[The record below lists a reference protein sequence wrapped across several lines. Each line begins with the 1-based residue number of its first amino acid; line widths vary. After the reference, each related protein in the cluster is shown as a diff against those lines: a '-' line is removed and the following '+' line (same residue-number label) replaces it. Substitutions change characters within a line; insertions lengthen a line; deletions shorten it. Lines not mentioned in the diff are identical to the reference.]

1 MIHYT
6 GPRFVFRLLCLL
18 GCFCGGFGPTLL
30 WGQQPGGTETLS
42 NLRRKQVAV
51 LRAGQL
57 VDSMSVVPNSLR
69 IYTDWGGAPLAVD
82 RYQLQG
88 RFLRWLDPP
97 ERDSVWLLYRV
108 LPFDLLASNPLIDT
122 SQLVRNEQGQLIGSY
137 KPYIRGDLFDTDGR
151 VNYRGAFSR
160 GFSVGNRQDLVLN
173 SAFNLQMEGELG
185 NGMKVR
191 AAITD
196 DNLPIQAAG
205 NTQQLREFD
214 KIFIQLSKERTTL
227 TAGDYE
233 LRNPDGYFMRYFKK
247 LEGATLTTQSGAS
260 SPSEGGRLTQSASV
274 AIARGQFIRSTIE
287 PGEGNQ
293 GPYRLSGNGGTNRFL
308 IILSGTERIYLDGQ
322 LLRRGQDADYVIDYN
337 LAELTF
343 TNRRLITRDSRIT
356 AEYEYADQRYLRSL
370 LAADTRYERGPWAAY
385 ANLFTQQDS
394 KTATGD
400 LRLSNEQKLALSQAG
415 DTPTGVLVSAI
426 DTLDGRSDQRATYLQ
441 IDSLVSCGNQMISV
455 QILRFTTQNAPNLVT
470 AAFTNFGPRGGPYE
484 LLPADQANER
494 VYRFVGFDPT
504 NCEPLGNYR
513 PEILL
518 AAPRKD
524 QLLTFGGSYLQK
536 GSEIRLEGARS
547 SVDLNRFSELD
558 SEDDHGLA
566 ARFDASQLLPLGKQD
581 SSWQLRPFLQY
592 EYLQATFQPLN
603 PYRSPDFFRDWNLS
617 NRLGTEQPA
626 ASQEQLIATGLAIQ
640 NARWGQ
646 ISYAYGQYSRGDDYK
661 GRRHSSQLRLAQN
674 GWTLQASYNQLQNTR
689 TASRGTFLQPQL
701 NIRKKLGSNW
711 EISGDYT
718 AERSEQRSLQSDT
731 LLPFSFGFRRLS
743 LGIAG
748 SQGEIY
754 TFNLQARRRTDAL
767 PNGSNQLLEA
777 TQADEL
783 LLEGQYEPNKN
794 FRFGG
799 NMTYRS
805 LAVSQETLV
814 DNQQAGQTFL
824 GRLDMVVKL
833 LQNSLRSQTAYTIGS
848 GQEPLVE
855 FQYLFVGAGRG
866 QYIWQDSL
874 YNNDG
879 RIQPNEMEIAPF
891 SDQADYV
898 RVSVFTNDFIRTN
911 NAGINQSWNWDPSR
925 LWKDPKQWQKFLKKF
940 VLQSSLNID
949 RKTRDDDAIQAWN
962 PFQLAV
968 SDSVLVSLGAGSRH
982 SLFFN
987 RSNPKYDIQISQRD
1001 ISRRQ
1006 VLTTGYEANR
1016 QLVYEMAFR
1025 YRPNRHLNLVAAGS
1039 SGERFNDSENF
1050 NNKDFQI
1057 RFQRLSPAIEWQPGE
1072 DFRFDLN
1079 FTLGSERNILAGGQ
1093 GENTRRREVK
1103 FQGDFR
1109 RWLRLELSNINIQ
1122 LEGQANSP
1130 IGFALLNGLQ
1140 PGRNWLWNLQATQ
1153 QLGRY
1158 LQLSLAYEG
1167 RQTGQA
1173 NTVHVGRAQVTAL
1186 F

>member
-1 MIHYT
+1 M
-6 GPRFVFRLLCLL
+6 
-18 GCFCGGFGPTLL
+18 L
-30 WGQQPGGTETLS
+30 WGQADDLS
-42 NLRRKQVAV
+42 NLRRKQLAV

-57 VDSMSVVPNSLR
+57 IDTLSVAPGSLR
-69 IYTDWGGAPLAVD
+69 IYPERGGEPLSEEH
-82 RYQLQG
+82 YQLHG
-88 RFLRWLDPP
+88 RFLRWLEPP
-97 ERDSVWLLYRV
+97 ASDSVWLLYRV

-122 SQLVRNEQGQLIGSY
+122 SQLQRNERGQLIGSY
-137 KPYIRGDLFDTDGR
+137 NPYIRGDIFDTDGR
-151 VNYRGAFSR
+151 VNYQGAFSR
-160 GFSVGNRQDLVLN
+160 GFSLGNRQDLVLN

-214 KIFIQLSKERTTL
+214 KIFIQLSKDRTSL

-247 LEGATLTTQSGAS
+247 LEGATLTTQNGAKT
-260 SPSEGGRLTQSASV
+260 PKEGGRLTQSASV
-274 AIARGQFIRSTIE
+274 AIARGQFTRSTIQ

-293 GPYRLSGNGGTNRFL
+293 GPYRLTGNGGTNRFL
-308 IILSGTERIYLDGQ
+308 IILSGTERIFLDGQ

-343 TNRRLITRDSRIT
+343 TNRQLITRDSRIT

-385 ANLFTQQDS
+385 FNLFTQQDS

-441 IDSLVSCGNQMISV
+441 IDSVLLCGGQMISV
-455 QILRFTTQNAPNLVT
+455 SVLRFTTQNVPNLVT

-494 VYRFVGFDPT
+494 VYRFVGFDPES
-504 NCEPLGNYR
+504 CEPLGNYR

-524 QLLTFGGSYLQK
+524 QLLSFGGSYTKK
-536 GSEIRLEGARS
+536 GTAIRLEGARS

-566 ARFDASQLLPLGKQD
+566 ARLDASQQIRLSAKD
-581 SSWQLRPFLQY
+581 SSWRLRPFLQY
-592 EYLQATFQPLN
+592 EYLQATFQPIN

-617 NRLGTEQPA
+617 NRLGTELPA
-626 ASQEQLIATGLAIQ
+626 PSQEELFSAGLELQ
-640 NARWGQ
+640 HQQWGQ
-646 ISYAYGQYSRGDDYK
+646 IQYAYGQFTRGKDYL
-661 GRRHSSQLRLAQN
+661 GRRHSSSLRFSQG
-674 GWTLQASYNQLQNTR
+674 GWTLLAGYNQLQNTR
-689 TASRGTFLQPQL
+689 TESRGTFQQPQL
-701 NIRKKLGSNW
+701 NIRKKLGKNW

-731 LLPFSFGFRRLS
+731 LLPFSFGFQRFS
-743 LGIAG
+743 LGLDAKQEDRYNF
-748 SQGEIY
+748 S
-754 TFNLQARRRTDAL
+754 LQARRRTDAL
-767 PNGSNQLLEA
+767 PDGSSQLLEV

-783 LLEGQYEPNKN
+783 LLEGQYEAGKTL
-794 FRFGG
+794 RFGG

-805 LAVSQETLV
+805 LAVSQEALA
-814 DNQQAGQTFL
+814 NQQAGETFL
-824 GRLDMVVKL
+824 GRLDLVIKL
-833 LQNSLRSQTAYTIGS
+833 LENSLRSQTAYTIGS

-911 NAGINQSWNWDPSR
+911 NAGINQSWNWDASR
-925 LWKDPKQWQKFLKKF
+925 LWKNPSNWQKVLKKF
-940 VLQSSLNID
+940 ALQSSLNID
-949 RKTRDDDAIQAWN
+949 RKTRDNSEVQAWN
-962 PFQLAV
+962 PFQLAI

-987 RSNPKYDIQISQRD
+987 RSNLKYDIQISQRD

-1016 QLVYEMAFR
+1016 QLAYEIAFR
-1025 YRPNRHLNLVAAGS
+1025 YRPNRSLNLVAGGS

-1050 NNKDFQI
+1050 NNKDFHI
-1057 RFQRLSPAIEWQPGE
+1057 RFRRFTPAIEWQPGE
-1072 DFRFDLN
+1072 DFRLDLN
-1079 FTLGSERNILAGGQ
+1079 FILGSERNILAAGQ
-1093 GENTRRREVK
+1093 GENTRRQEVK
-1103 FQGDFR
+1103 FKGDFR

-1122 LEGQANSP
+1122 LEGEANSP
-1130 IGFALLNGLQ
+1130 VGFALLNGLQ
-1140 PGRNWLWNLQATQ
+1140 PGRNWLWNINATR

-1173 NTVHVGRAQVTAL
+1173 STVHVGRAQVTAL